1 MHRADRFIGISLKRE
16 ENAAIVALAES
27 RGLTKAQLGR
37 ALLRAG
43 RNVFESDPEKV
54 LPLARI

>member
-1 MHRADRFIGISLKRE
+1 MHRADRFIGISLRRE
-16 ENAAIVALAES
+16 ENAAILALAKS

-43 RNVFESDPEKV
+43 RNVFENDPEEV